1 MAIHVHEGYYEDV
14 AVEVDVARIR
24 QGQIYHQESLEN
36 RIESEVKHST
46 DQGLSLLGASS
57 DYAEFAAFLAASF
70 LAEIPAAS
78 FPAASFV
85 AELLAAFVAGLPAG
99 LLAEALAD
107 AGDAD

>member
-1 MAIHVHEGYYEDV
+1 M

-24 QGQIYHQESLEN
+24 QGQIYHQESLEI
-36 RIESEVKHST
+36 RIEFEVKHST

-57 DYAEFAAFLAASF
+57 DYAEFAAFVAV
-70 LAEIPAAS
+70 IPAAS
-78 FPAASFV
+78 FI

-99 LLAEALAD
+99 LPAEALAD